1 MIICRDSPECIIL
14 SSFRRKSMRNSTY
27 ISVCI
32 LVSMFI
38 LPQMVTA
45 MEVYKND
52 DITLKAG
59 FWGQAWYQT
68 VSDGIDSNG
77 DGRQDADIYDTMI
90 RRAYFYAGADFRDI
104 GGMFIHVAGDRIGQD
119 NMQNRPSLGLGANL
133 VVRDA
138 WLTWNV
144 WKKMV
149 RLQVGRMYIPLT
161 RNYGTTSTKSLLSLD
176 LNWVQGGIRG
186 GIFYPSKVGRDDGV
200 CVWGNV
206 IEDRLQYRIMVAE
219 GIGDDAVNPSD
230 NPRFAGRVSWAFME
244 PETAWFNAGT
254 YLGEKKILTV
264 GAGVD
269 FQGDLNYDSPDKR
282 YDYSAYT
289 MDVHWDQPLGPPG
302 AAITA
307 EAAYIHVNNGPNS
320 INYTHFTKGDDA
332 DIFSMKAGYLLPWK
346 LFTLGVQPAFHYE
359 YIDADNGSA
368 TSIFGGGINVFVYG
382 QANKLSFDVTSVDQG
397 EETYGSRPVQDH
409 IICTVQLAVGF

>member
-1 MIICRDSPECIIL
+1 MKVRTC
-14 SSFRRKSMRNSTY
+14 F
-27 ISVCI
+27 SVCVLMVVFI
-32 LVSMFI
+32 FPQLVM
-38 LPQMVTA
+38 A

-52 DITLKAG
+52 DFTLKAG

-68 VSDGIDSNG
+68 VSDAVDSDG

-90 RRAYFYAGADFRDI
+90 RRAYFYAGADFRDMA
-104 GGMFIHVAGDRIGQD
+104 GMFIHVAGDRIDQE

-138 WLTWNV
+138 WLTFNL

-149 RLQVGRMYIPLT
+149 RLQVGRMYVPLT

-200 CVWGNV
+200 CLWGNV
-206 IEDRLQYRIMVAE
+206 IEDRLQYRLMVAE
-219 GIGDDAVNPSD
+219 GIGDDTVNPSD
-230 NPRFAGRVSWAFME
+230 SLRFAGRLSWAFLE

-254 YLGEKKILTV
+254 YLGRKKVLTV

-269 FQGDLNYDSPDKR
+269 FQGDLDYGSPDKR

-289 MDVHWDQPLGPPG
+289 VDVHWDQPLGPAE
-302 AAITA
+302 AALTA

-320 INYTHFTKGDDA
+320 INYTHFTKGNDA
-332 DIFSMKAGYLLPWK
+332 DIISMKAGYFLPWRP
-346 LFTLGVQPAFHYE
+346 FTLGFQPAFHYE
-359 YIDADNGSA
+359 YIDSNNGSA
-368 TSIFGGGINVFVYG
+368 TTVFGGGINVFVYG
-382 QANKLSFDVTSVDQG
+382 QANKLSLDVTAVRQG
-397 EETYGSRPVQDH
+397 EETYGTRPVQDH
-409 IICTVQLAVGF
+409 VICTVQLAMGF